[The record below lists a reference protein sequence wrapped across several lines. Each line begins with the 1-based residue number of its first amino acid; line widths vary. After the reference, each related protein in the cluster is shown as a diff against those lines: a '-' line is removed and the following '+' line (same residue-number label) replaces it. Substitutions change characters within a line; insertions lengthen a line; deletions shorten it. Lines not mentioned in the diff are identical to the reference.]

1 MSKDARPPIHCDEYE
16 TAARAVMSTM
26 AFDYY
31 AGGAEDERTLA
42 DNREAWRRLKLR
54 PRVLVDV
61 SEVDAATT
69 VLGTPIAFPVLCAP
83 CAFHK
88 FAHPDGELAVARACA
103 RAGTIPVISTTSTYT
118 MEEISASTASPKWF
132 QLYHYRDRA
141 IAHDLIRRAEAA
153 GFTALCLTV
162 DTPLLGRRERD
173 QRNGFQLPDGIR
185 FANMDPYAI
194 DWYASPEQDT
204 ELARYATAQTDP
216 GLTWDVV
223 ESMRAVT
230 RLPIVVK
237 GVVTAEDAVRA
248 VEHGVD
254 AVIVSNH
261 GGRQLDGT
269 VATAEALP
277 EVVDAVS
284 GRVEVLVDG
293 GIRRGT
299 DVMRA
304 LALGARAVLVGRP
317 YLWGLAV
324 DGEDGVAR
332 VLELLRAETVH
343 AMTLSGRPRVGDI
356 GPDLIFRPRG
366 PRDGNIS
373 SCR

>member
-1 MSKDARPPIHCDEYE
+1 MPDGDRLPINLDEYE
-16 TAARAVMSTM
+16 AAARAHLPRM

-31 AGGAEDERTLA
+31 AGGAEDESTLA
-42 DNREAWRRLKLR
+42 DNREAWRRLRLR

-61 SEVDAATT
+61 STIDAATH

-88 FAHPDGELAVARACA
+88 FAHPDGELAVVRAAARM
-103 RAGTIPVISTTSTYT
+103 GTIPVISTTSTYPL
-118 MEEISASTASPKWF
+118 EEIARCVDSPKWF
-132 QLYHYRDRA
+132 QLYHYRDPA
-141 IAHDLIRRAEAA
+141 IAHDLIRRAEQA
-153 GFTALCLTV
+153 GYAALCLTI

-173 QRNGFQLPDGIR
+173 QRNVFKLPEGIR

-216 GLTWDVV
+216 SLTWNVV
-223 ESMRAVT
+223 ETLRKVT
-230 RLPIVVK
+230 KLPIVVK
-237 GVVTAEDAVRA
+237 GVVTAEDGRRA

-269 VATAEALP
+269 VATADALP

-284 GRVEVLVDG
+284 GRAEVLVDG

-299 DVMRA
+299 DVLRA

-324 DGEDGVAR
+324 GGEDGVAR
-332 VLELLRAETVH
+332 VLDLLRAEIVH
-343 AMTLSGRPRVGDI
+343 AMTLSGRPRLADI
-356 GPDLIFRPRG
+356 GPDLLFRG
-366 PRDGNIS
+366 GNI
-373 SCR
+373 R